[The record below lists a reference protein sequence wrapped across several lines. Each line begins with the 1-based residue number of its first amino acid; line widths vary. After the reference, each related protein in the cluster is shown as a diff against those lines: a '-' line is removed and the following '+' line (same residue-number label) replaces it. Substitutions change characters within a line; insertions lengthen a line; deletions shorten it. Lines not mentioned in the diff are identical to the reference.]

1 MGRGQRH
8 PPEYPAQGEPDLEE
22 LLLARPLPRPQ
33 RHRAYVLSPE
43 GLPAYRHALRPARHQ
58 LPRRRLHRRN
68 RQLLVMSLDPSPD
81 PLIALSDSLMTL
93 EGRAA
98 SRWPASVFVPL
109 DLNAPRDDAGP
120 S

>member
-33 RHRAYVLSPE
+33 RHRAHVLSPE
-43 GLPAYRHALRPARHQ
+43 RLPAYRHALRPARHQ

-68 RQLLVMSLDPSPD
+68 RQLLVMSPDPSVTVVIPSDVEAVACRVYSGARSAVLRLVAFVLYDPD
-81 PLIALSDSLMTL
+81 ALAKL
-93 EGRAA
+93 
-98 SRWPASVFVPL
+98 
-109 DLNAPRDDAGP
+109 
-120 S
+120 